1 MAINF
6 YYYGQCSYLLGK
18 EAELI
23 VQTGFGQ
30 LTKIENGSG
39 NSIQLISQL
48 AEPLPFLAF
57 LKYLREKEDNLNN
70 LLKKMV
76 NNRWNLS
83 FCGSLFE
90 VYLAESLKRLF
101 DGNILKNHHLFVPI
115 LQARN
120 DNLLCQPIFR
130 EHITIFDYPST
141 ILSTDNPNIFCM
153 IHDEKLN
160 LLEYLKK
167 QFSPFFLPEEEAGPD
182 LVCIVQFK
190 TQKTVVKVPLFLQ
203 AKLVGKVNNCSK
215 ALRTTNPYSFFQKSK
230 SNNEDNL
237 MKLVEKELNGQY
249 NNLHGLQ
256 NPLCKSTLDCLRN
269 IYSEAHKYGICWI
282 QMLVVFP
289 ADVRQK
295 SFYRWIREEKS
306 FEVVIIIDASNTE
319 QLLDDTTIE
328 VLNYLKTKIS

>member
-101 DGNILKNHHLFVPI
+101 D
-115 LQARN
+115 
-120 DNLLCQPIFR
+120 
-130 EHITIFDYPST
+130 
-141 ILSTDNPNIFCM
+141 DNPNIFCM

-160 LLEYLKK
+160 LLEYLKR
-167 QFSPFFLPEEEAGPD
+167 QFSPFFLPEEETGPD

-269 IYSEAHKYGICWI
+269 IYSEARKYGICWI
-282 QMLVVFP
+282 RMLVVFS

-295 SFYRWIREEKS
+295 SFYQWIREEKS